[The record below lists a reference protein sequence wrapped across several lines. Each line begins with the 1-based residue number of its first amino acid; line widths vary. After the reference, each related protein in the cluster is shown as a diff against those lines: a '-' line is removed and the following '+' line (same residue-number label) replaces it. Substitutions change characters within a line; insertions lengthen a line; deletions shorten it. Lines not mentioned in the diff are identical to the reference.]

1 MSRDETNTDI
11 VRAAMIDGAYRQGRG
26 GMVMNLLAV
35 IGIAW
40 LHWLLT
46 GEAFAPGW
54 VGAMVAVTLLR
65 IAVILKVIAD
75 PDAYPVTVRERLFDG
90 LLVVTAILWG
100 LLPVIVFPVVNGDE
114 RLALSLVLAG
124 MAGGAASVLTGRLWA
139 TRIYL
144 ICMLAPASAMLVGHP
159 PYGMALGAL
168 GACYLAVMLATHAQ
182 GRRMFV
188 EANARLA
195 ENRHLAEESG
205 RQQERMQ
212 QLNEELLRV
221 QTELWRHND
230 DLERVVAERTEKMR
244 LATVAIENTAEG
256 VMVLDDKGKVLE
268 VNPAFTRITGFAAT
282 DIVGKQASMMRSHH
296 QDAEF
301 YDRFWRDLIRDG
313 RWDGELWS
321 RTADGGAFLERRSA
335 NAVRDA
341 GGRVTHYVS
350 VFNDITEARQKDERI
365 RHLAFHDSLTGLPNR
380 MLLED
385 RLKQAVAAAAREHQH
400 LALMFIDLD
409 QFKSVNDGLGHH
421 IGDLLLQQ
429 VADRIRARMR
439 SSDTLARLGGD
450 EFVVLLR
457 GVRRG
462 EDCAHLST
470 EILEALAEPVQ
481 VLSHRIHIGGS
492 IGLAVYPEDGADGET
507 LMKNADTAMYAAK
520 AAGRG
525 TFRYFQREMSEHAAM
540 RLELESELRRAIEQ
554 NELSLHY
561 QAKVCARDRTIQGYE
576 ALLRWRNPQKGMIP
590 PGHFIPVAEDSGL
603 IGRIGA
609 WTIAETCRQIARWHE
624 QGFGWKKVALNVSAR
639 QLLAEDVAGQIADA
653 TARYAVDPGQ
663 IEIELTESVLMAQ
676 PDEAAKSLAALK
688 ALGVNVAIDDFGT
701 GYSSLA
707 YLRRLPIDVLKI
719 DRSFVTE
726 AELDA
731 NGLAIIRT
739 ILALGQTLN
748 LTVVAEGVETESQ
761 ARLLRELGCDLL
773 QGYLFARPLPPEDIE
788 AGWGTPVG
796 GKMSQSASPA

>member
-1 MSRDETNTDI
+1 MSRDETNTET

-65 IAVILKVIAD
+65 IAVILKVIGD
-75 PDAYPVTVRERLFDG
+75 PDAFSVTVRERLFDG
-90 LLVVTAILWG
+90 PLIVTAILWG
-100 LLPVIVFPVVNGDE
+100 VLPVVAFPVVDGDE

-124 MAGGAASVLTGRLWA
+124 MAGGGASVLTGRLWA

-144 ICMLAPASAMLVGHP
+144 VFMLAPASAMLAGHP
-159 PYGMALGAL
+159 PHGMALGAL
-168 GACYLAVMLATHAQ
+168 GLCYLAVMLATHAQ

-188 EANARLA
+188 EANVRLA
-195 ENRHLAEESG
+195 ENRRLAEESG
-205 RQQERMQ
+205 RQKARMQ
-212 QLNEELLRV
+212 QLNEELLRA

-230 DLERVVAERTEKMR
+230 DLERIVAERTEKMR
-244 LATVAIENTAEG
+244 LASVAIGNTAEG

-268 VNPAFTRITGFAAT
+268 INPAFTRITGFDAA
-282 DIVGKQASMMRSHH
+282 DIVGRPASLMRSHH

-301 YDRFWRDLIRDG
+301 YERFWHELERDG

-321 RTADGGAFLERRSA
+321 RTSDGGVFLERRSVR
-335 NAVRDA
+335 AVRDA
-341 GGRVTHYVS
+341 DSRVTHYVS
-350 VFNDITEARQKDERI
+350 VFNDITEERQKDERI

-385 RLKQAVAAAAREHQH
+385 RLKQAVAVAAREHQH

-421 IGDLLLQQ
+421 VGDLLLQQ

-462 EDCAHLST
+462 EDCAHLAH
-470 EILEALAEPVQ
+470 EILDALAEPVQ

-525 TFRYFQREMSEHAAM
+525 TFRYFQREMSEHAAL

-554 NELSLHY
+554 NELSLHEF
-561 QAKVCARDRTIQGYE
+561 QRDT
-576 ALLRWRNPQKGMIP
+576 
-590 PGHFIPVAEDSGL
+590 
-603 IGRIGA
+603 
-609 WTIAETCRQIARWHE
+609 
-624 QGFGWKKVALNVSAR
+624 
-639 QLLAEDVAGQIADA
+639 
-653 TARYAVDPGQ
+653 
-663 IEIELTESVLMAQ
+663 
-676 PDEAAKSLAALK
+676 
-688 ALGVNVAIDDFGT
+688 
-701 GYSSLA
+701 
-707 YLRRLPIDVLKI
+707 PI
-719 DRSFVTE
+719 R
-726 AELDA
+726 
-731 NGLAIIRT
+731 
-739 ILALGQTLN
+739 
-748 LTVVAEGVETESQ
+748 
-761 ARLLRELGCDLL
+761 
-773 QGYLFARPLPPEDIE
+773 
-788 AGWGTPVG
+788 
-796 GKMSQSASPA
+796 